1 MTDPRHLARVIAMQT
16 LFVYFNREKINI
28 DESMSHAVSLL
39 NNIKIDQVL
48 SKTLVNW
55 VIKNQKKIEKIV
67 LDKLNDK
74 NLLKIDMLTMSIL
87 YIGVYELYFD
97 KTKLAEAIIVNEAVE
112 LCKEYWKEKSSWL
125 VNAVLSTK

>member
-1 MTDPRHLARVIAMQT
+1 MTNPRHLARVVAMQT

-39 NNIKIDQVL
+39 NNMKIDQDL
-48 SKTLVNW
+48 SKTLINW
-55 VIKNQKKIEKIV
+55 VIKNQKEIEKIV

-87 YIGVYELYFD
+87 YIWVYELYFD
-97 KTKLAEAIIVNEAVE
+97 KTKLAEAIVVNEAVE
-112 LCKEYWKEKSSWL
+112 ICKEYWKDKASWL